1 MTLPFSLSTLSTFHT
16 HAYMHS
22 RTLMKREENVGAP
35 RDIHANENAN
45 DNVERVTE

>member
-35 RDIHANENAN
+35 RMNENAN